1 MRFGTPGCATSTLFS
16 VGPQEADD
24 PFHESNEG
32 RNLRDARG
40 SVAFRVPADRL
51 RASLACPSEPC
62 SASEAGSHLRLIDS
76 CFTQLQAH
84 GTSKT
89 CEGSK
94 HEEGQSQR
102 TGYEPFPN
110 PSWVSGLCGQIKMQ
124 GCEASNANSLN
135 GQGLG
140 CSDSCH
146 ALSKAW
152 PPNGA
157 HVRTECGSSPP
168 RAKGLHR

>member
-1 MRFGTPGCATSTLFS
+1 MRLGTPGCATSTLFS

-24 PFHESNEG
+24 LFHGSNED

-40 SVAFRVPADRL
+40 SVAFRVPTDRL

-62 SASEAGSHLRLIDS
+62 SASEAGSYLRLIDS

-84 GTSKT
+84 GPSKT

-94 HEEGQSQR
+94 DEEEQSQR
-102 TGYEPFPN
+102 TGYERRPN
-110 PSWVSGLCGQIKMQ
+110 PSRVSGLCGQIEGQ
-124 GCEASNANSLN
+124 GYEASKANSLKR
-135 GQGLG
+135 QGLG

-146 ALSKAW
+146 ALSEAW
-152 PPNGA
+152 PPLI
-157 HVRTECGSSPP
+157 TEFIKEVSPLLT
-168 RAKGLHR
+168 ALM